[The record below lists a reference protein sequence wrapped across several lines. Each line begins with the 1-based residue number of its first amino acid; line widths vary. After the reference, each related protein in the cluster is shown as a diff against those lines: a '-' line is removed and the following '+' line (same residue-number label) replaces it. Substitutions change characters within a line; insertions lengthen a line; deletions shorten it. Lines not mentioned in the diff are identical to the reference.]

1 MSGPKN
7 IKASKLKTTR
17 TTGAGKAI
25 PQKGGNT
32 SAGTAPEKTQTKL
45 DITCSP
51 GIVRWLI
58 RNKCSLAFTSYKTGK
73 LFLIGVMKTGALSFH
88 QRNFDKAMGLWTDPE
103 SLCLYLGTLY
113 QFWRFESILREG
125 QVANGT
131 YDRCYVPRRSFV
143 TGNVMAHDL
152 AVDANGRII
161 FANTAYSCL
170 AVTDPVHSFRPLW
183 KPPFISELAVE
194 DRCHLNG
201 LAMEAGHPRYVTAV
215 SRSDVQEGWREN
227 RADGGLIMDVTTD
240 TLLTEGLS
248 MPHSPRLYR
257 NDLYVLDAGR
267 GHLCRVDR
275 TTGALDPIAFCP
287 GFLRGLA
294 FHNNNAIVGLS
305 LPRDRS
311 FAGLDLDAALT
322 SRDAEPWCGLQIV
335 DLQSGET
342 VEWLRIKGDVEELYD
357 VAVLPNVQ
365 CPMALDFVE
374 EGIQQAISFELD
386 FAEMTYPSTAD
397 ADVVLAAG

>member
-1 MSGPKN
+1 MSGPKD
-7 IKASKLKTTR
+7 IKASKLKATR
-17 TTGAGKAI
+17 ARAAGKAI
-25 PQKGGNT
+25 SSKI
-32 SAGTAPEKTQTKL
+32 ADADKAAPEKSETKL

-88 QRNFDKAMGLWTDPE
+88 QRNFDRAMGLWTDPA
-103 SLCLYLGTLY
+103 SQRLCLGTLH
-113 QFWRFESILREG
+113 QIWCLENILSKGAIADE
-125 QVANGT
+125 T

-143 TGNVMAHDL
+143 TGNVAAHDL
-152 AVDANGRII
+152 ALDATGRII
-161 FANTAYSCL
+161 FVNTAYSCL

-183 KPPFISELAVE
+183 KPAFVSDLAAE

-201 LAMEAGHPRYVTAV
+201 LAMEDGHPRYVTAV
-215 SRSDVQEGWREN
+215 SRTDAAAGWREH
-227 RADGGLIMDVTTD
+227 RSDGGLIMDVTTD
-240 TLLTEGLS
+240 TILTEGLS

-267 GHLCRVDR
+267 GHLCQIDRKTGAVDR
-275 TTGALDPIAFCP
+275 IAFCP

-305 LPRDRS
+305 LPRDKS
-311 FAGLDLDAALT
+311 FAGLELDAALT
-322 SRDAEPWCGLQIV
+322 SRDVEPWCGLQIIN
-335 DLQSGET
+335 LQSRET
-342 VEWLRIKGDVEELYD
+342 VEWLRIQGEVDELYD

-374 EGIQQAISFELD
+374 QGIQRAISFERD
-386 FAEMTYPSTAD
+386 FAEMTYPPSAD
-397 ADVVLAAG
+397 ADVALATG